1 MKKIVGFFGIILT
14 LAVTLSGCNNTNA
27 SSSSSEAGALTC
39 TSDTQTSAES
49 CTFVYI
55 AASGKGTKYHYNPDC
70 SNMQNVILISIDKAE
85 EKGYEPCKK
94 CYKQ

>member
-49 CTFVYI
+49 YTFVYI

-70 SNMQNVILISIDKAE
+70 SNMQDVILISIDKAE

>member
-1 MKKIVGFFGIILT
+1 MKRIVGFFAVILA
-14 LAVTLSGCNNTNA
+14 LAVTLSGCDNTN
-27 SSSSSEAGALTC
+27 S
-39 TSDTQTSAES
+39 SDTQTSAES
-49 CTFVYI
+49 YTFVYI

-70 SNMQNVILISIDKAE
+70 SNMQDVILISIDKAE